1 MDKLW
6 GLLTIELG
14 SAFCRQYGNAGD
26 PVYKIWSKELD
37 QFTEK
42 ELVAGLEKFKNS
54 GSTYMSLNIL
64 RNHCKKE
71 VDTNLEADKKAARTL
86 DSQKLI
92 SADISDKSRE
102 KGIEAMKKLRGEF
115 KL

>member
-1 MDKLW
+1 MSKLW

-26 PVYKIWSKELD
+26 PVYEIWSKELD

-54 GSTYMSLNIL
+54 GSTYMSLNIF

-71 VDTNLEADKKAARTL
+71 IDTNLEADKKAAKTL
-86 DSQKLI
+86 EGQRLI
-92 SADISDKSRE
+92 CADIGDKSRE
-102 KGIEAMKKLRGEF
+102 KGKEAIKKLLGDINI
-115 KL
+115 

>member
-1 MDKLW
+1 MSKLW

-26 PVYKIWSKELD
+26 PVYEIWSKELD

-54 GSTYMSLNIL
+54 GSTYMSLNIF

-71 VDTNLEADKKAARTL
+71 IDTTLAANEKAARTL

-102 KGIEAMKKLRGEF
+102 KGIEAMRKLRSQL
-115 KL
+115 KN